1 MRARVAVATDS
12 LQRHVDAWLVEHPS
26 GARMIIVEGVLAVIN
41 VSDDVPVLRLAT
53 GCVCCLGQLPLRV
66 TLVRSVRALRP
77 EYVLLLLAN
86 GAHLDRVRALLA
98 DGSLGVRFEL
108 D

>member
-1 MRARVAVATDS
+1 MRARVVVATDG
-12 LQRHVDAWLVEHPS
+12 LQRQVDAWLAEHPA
-26 GARMIIVEGVLAVIN
+26 GARMIIVEGAFAAFN
-41 VSDDVPVLRLAT
+41 VPDDVPVTRLAA
-53 GCVCCLGQLPLRV
+53 GCICCLGQLPLRV

-77 EYVLLLLAN
+77 EYALLLLAN

-98 DGSLGVRFEL
+98 EGSLGVRFEL

>member
-1 MRARVAVATDS
+1 MHARVAVATDG
-12 LQRHVDAWLVEHPS
+12 LQRHVDAWLAEHPT
-26 GARMIIVEGVLAVIN
+26 GVRMIIVEGALVAIN
-41 VSDDVPVLRLAT
+41 VPDDVPVTRLAA

>member
-1 MRARVAVATDS
+1 MRARVAVATDG
-12 LQRHVDAWLVEHPS
+12 LQRHVDAWLAGCPTGVR
-26 GARMIIVEGVLAVIN
+26 AIIVEGALAAIDAPV
-41 VSDDVPVLRLAT
+41 DVPVIRLAA

-77 EYVLLLLAN
+77 ECILLLLAN
-86 GAHLDRVRALLA
+86 GAHLDRVRALLS
-98 DGSLGVRFEL
+98 DGSLGARFEL